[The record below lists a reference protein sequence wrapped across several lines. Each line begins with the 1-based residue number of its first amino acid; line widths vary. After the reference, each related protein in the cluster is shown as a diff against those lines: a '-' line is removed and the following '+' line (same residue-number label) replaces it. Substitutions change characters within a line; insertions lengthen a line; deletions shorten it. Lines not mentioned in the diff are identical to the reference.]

1 MQAVWENLC
10 DAKGEQMERERL
22 LHIYLGDHLAAITGE
37 RELAKRC
44 MSSNKATA
52 LGDHLEHRL
61 IPALQEDRATLLSAM
76 TASGAPKAGWK
87 QGAVWVAVRAGRLKL
102 NGQMTGYSPLS
113 RLLELEGL
121 CLGAEGRMCL
131 WATLTRVSDSRP
143 LLGDFDF
150 AAQHMRAQ
158 DQRGELETHRLE
170 AARRA
175 LSA

>member
-10 DAKGEQMERERL
+10 GAKGEQMESERL

-37 RELAKRC
+37 HELAKRC

-52 LGDHLEHRL
+52 LGDHLEQRL
-61 IPALQEDRATLLSAM
+61 IPALQEDRA
-76 TASGAPKAGWK
+76 KAGWK
-87 QGAVWVAVRAGRLKL
+87 QGAAWVAVRAGRLKL
-102 NGQMTGYSPLS
+102 NGQITGYSPLS

-121 CLGAEGRMCL
+121 CVGAESRMCL

-143 LLGDFDF
+143 PLGVFDF

-170 AARRA
+170 AAQRA